1 MNESELNLRAQRLL
15 ERVNAMGFT
24 KDGMPMT
31 LDQATELVAAGEG
44 ISDANVLRVMA
55 KKATELDA
63 AATPTGHGTFA
74 AGFTPGFRIPPLV
87 LPRVPDD
94 ALINA
99 LLVAYGPHD
108 DTEVAFSFEQWR
120 LLMEELASRA
130 GVEPITGESEH
141 AAEQSLKAMV
151 AQQTWKSEA
160 QRQHLLNF
168 IRECGLMGELV
179 KYTAYVT
186 DPSRPFEHDPA
197 SL

>member
-1 MNESELNLRAQRLL
+1 MNETELNLRAQRLL

-108 DTEVAFSFEQWR
+108 DTEVSFSFEQWR

-130 GVEPITGESEH
+130 GVEPITEESER

-168 IRECGLMGELV
+168 IRDGGLMGELV
-179 KYTAYVT
+179 KYTARVT
-186 DPSRPFEHDPA
+186 DPSRPFEHDLA

>member
-1 MNESELNLRAQRLL
+1 MNEFELNLRAQRLL
-15 ERVNAMGFT
+15 ERLTALGVT
-24 KDGMPMT
+24 KDGMPLT
-31 LDQATELVAAGEG
+31 IDQATELVAAGEG
-44 ISDANVLRVMA
+44 ISDVNVLRVMA

-130 GVEPITGESEH
+130 GVEPITEESER
-141 AAEQSLKAMV
+141 AAEQSWEAMV
-151 AQQTWKSEA
+151 AQQTWKFAA
-160 QRQHLLNF
+160 QRFHLRNF
-168 IRECGLMGELV
+168 IRDSGLMGELV
-179 KYTAYVT
+179 KYTARVT
-186 DPSRPFEHDPA
+186 DPSRPDERYLDP
-197 SL
+197 L

>member
-1 MNESELNLRAQRLL
+1 MNETELNLRAQRLL

-24 KDGMPMT
+24 KDGKPMT

-63 AATPTGHGTFA
+63 AATPTGYGTFA
-74 AGFTPGFRIPPLV
+74 AGFRPGVRIPPLV
-87 LPRVPDD
+87 LPRMPDD
-94 ALINA
+94 KLINA

-108 DTEVAFSFEQWR
+108 DTEVSFSFEQWR

-130 GVEPITGESEH
+130 GVEPITWESEN
-141 AAEQSLKAMV
+141 AAEQSLAAMV
-151 AQQTWKSEA
+151 AQQTWKDEA

-168 IRECGLMGELV
+168 IRECGLMGELL
-179 KYTAYVT
+179 KYTARVT
-186 DPSRPFEHDPA
+186 DPSRPDERDPA

>member
-1 MNESELNLRAQRLL
+1 MNETELNLRAQRLL

-31 LDQATELVAAGEG
+31 LDQAAELVAAGEG

-74 AGFTPGFRIPPLV
+74 AGFTPGFRVPPLV
-87 LPRVPDD
+87 LPRLPYDK
-94 ALINA
+94 LINA

-108 DTEVAFSFEQWR
+108 DTEVSFAFEQWR
-120 LLMEELASRA
+120 LLIEELASRA
-130 GVEPITGESEH
+130 GVEPITWDSEH
-141 AAEQSLKAMV
+141 AAEQSFAAMA

-168 IRECGLMGELV
+168 IRECGLMGELL
-179 KYTAYVT
+179 KYTGHVT
-186 DPSRPFEHDPA
+186 DPSRPFDRDPD